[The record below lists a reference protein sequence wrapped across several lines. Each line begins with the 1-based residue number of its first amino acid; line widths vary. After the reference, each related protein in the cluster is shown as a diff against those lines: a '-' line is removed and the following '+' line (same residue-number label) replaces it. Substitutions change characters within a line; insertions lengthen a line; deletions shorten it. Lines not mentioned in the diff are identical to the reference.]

1 MICLRFV
8 ILINFLSKQ
17 RNSISE
23 KINLYLFI
31 SKQGK
36 KDYGAQLNN
45 QFNWFATLPNE
56 QVSDVLRHMFLNSC
70 ISENVVDWFI
80 VN

>member
-23 KINLYLFI
+23 NIDIYLSIN
-31 SKQGK
+31 KQGRK
-36 KDYGAQLNN
+36 DLKDYIIKCINN
-45 QFNWFATLPNE
+45 QFNLIYAIPDE
-56 QVSDVLRHMFLNSC
+56 QVSDVLRHVFLNSC
-70 ISENVVDWFI
+70 ISENVVD
-80 VN
+80 